1 MFTHKPPSRLS
12 RRARIV
18 GLMSLALAAASAA
31 PLATSTEASAAASA
45 SFAHACAT
53 PAPDWASCGAI
64 QLLDPTT
71 NWSPGLA
78 DHKGSGA
85 SSSSSLPSAG
95 YLPGDLLNVYG
106 LASAATAFGPGPSA
120 PTIAIVD
127 AYNDPYAAQDLA
139 TYRSSL
145 SGSSVTDSQTGI
157 ADVSIPPLCSS
168 TTITGCVTFTQVNQS
183 GSTSLP
189 RSDKGWAEEI
199 SLDLD
204 MASAICPNCNI
215 TLVEASSAS
224 FANLQAAVT
233 YAKSLTPAVIT
244 NSYGGNEFSSEI
256 SFNSTYAATG
266 STAITVSSGDSGYGT
281 EYPAAAPNVTA
292 VGGTSLTGS
301 LGTSGWTWSPQTV
314 WSGAGSGCSAYEPL
328 PSWQNDQGVY
338 NLSSTCNGRQV
349 ADVSAVADPNTGVAV
364 YDTYGLSGWAVFG
377 GTSVS
382 AQIVGAIYALAAG
395 SGNTVST
402 ASSALYVDSGT
413 SGGATPGLT
422 PVATGTNGNCG
433 STYLC
438 DAAAS
443 LSSGYNGPT
452 GLGTFNGLSALTGS
466 TSTSGGGTTSPDFS
480 ISASPSNESVT
491 AGSSTPYTITL
502 TSSGG
507 YSGTVDLTAVVSGS
521 SAGVTASF
529 ASNSV
534 SLGSGTAT
542 TTMTVTTSTT
552 SAGNYTITAT
562 GTDPSTSSLTHSTL
576 VTLSVSSTVLP
587 SMTVSVSAGTPVHHG
602 SYRVPLAVTA
612 TGSSGG
618 ISGASV
624 TLTVYQSSCTT
635 GSPVTTSTGTTSS
648 TGIANFNFTTKQT
661 GTWCASATV
670 TASGYNP
677 GSGSTTFTSP

>member
-1 MFTHKPPSRLS
+1 
-12 RRARIV
+12 
-18 GLMSLALAAASAA
+18 MSLALIAASAA
-31 PLATSTEASAAASA
+31 PLATSTAASAAASA

-64 QLLDPTT
+64 QLLDPAT

-78 DHKGSGA
+78 DHKGSSG
-85 SSSSSLPSAG
+85 SSSNSLPSSG
-95 YLPGDLLNVYG
+95 YLPGDLLNAYG
-106 LASAATAFGPGPSA
+106 LTSAATAFEPGSSA
-120 PTIAIVD
+120 PTIAVVD

-145 SGSSVTDSQTGI
+145 SGSSVTDSQTQI
-157 ADVSIPPLCSS
+157 PDISIPPLCSG
-168 TTITGCVTFTQVNQS
+168 TVVTGCVTFKQMSQS

-244 NSYGGNEFSSEI
+244 NSYGGNEFSSE
-256 SFNSTYAATG
+256 SSYDSTYAAAPG
-266 STAITVSSGDSGYGT
+266 TAITVSSGDSGYGT

-301 LGTSGWTWSPQTV
+301 LGTSGWQWGPQTV
-314 WSGAGSGCSAYEPL
+314 WSGAGSGCSTYESL

-338 NLSSTCNGRQV
+338 NQSSICSGRQV

-377 GTSVS
+377 GTSAS

-395 SGNTVST
+395 SGSAVST
-402 ASSALYVDSGT
+402 SSSTLYVDSVTGG
-413 SGGATPGLT
+413 SGLTPGLT
-422 PVATGTNGNCG
+422 PVASGTNGNCG
-433 STYLC
+433 TYLC
-438 DAAAS
+438 DASAS
-443 LSSGYNGPT
+443 LSSGYNGPA

-466 TSTSGGGTTSPDFS
+466 ASTSGGGTKSADFS
-480 ISASPSNESVT
+480 ISASSSSASVT
-491 AGSSTPYTITL
+491 VGSSTSYTITV
-502 TSSGG
+502 TPSGG
-507 YSGTVDLTAVVSGS
+507 YIGTVDLSAMVSGTS
-521 SAGVTASF
+521 TGVIASF
-529 ASNSV
+529 GSTSV
-534 SLGSGTAT
+534 SLASGTAAST
-542 TTMTVTTSTT
+542 TLTVTSSSS
-552 SAGNYTITAT
+552 SAGNYTITVT
-562 GTDPSTSSLTHSTL
+562 GTDPSDISLTHSTS
-576 VTLSVSSTVLP
+576 VTLSVTSTALQ

-602 SYRVPLAVTA
+602 SYRVPLTVTA
-612 TGSSGG
+612 TDSSGGG
-618 ISGASV
+618 ISGAGV
-624 TLTVYQSSCTT
+624 TMTVYS
-635 GSPVTTSTGTTSS
+635 GSTCNGSAVATASTTTSS
-648 TGIANFNFTTKQT
+648 SGIANFSFTTKQK

-670 TASGYNP
+670 TATGYNP
-677 GSGSTTFTSP
+677 GSGSTTFTTS